1 MNSAN
6 KGSLNDNMSEISRT
20 LINLKVS
27 QKSLMK
33 DIEGEEIYKEKLLQK
48 LEEYKKDL
56 SFINGNFSTFIS
68 WLFKYKKGKIYF
80 LHIES
85 LSDKNSLL
93 EVYEKILKDS
103 DSAYSKVIN
112 WTTYFLFINIKC
124 QIVQSTESLI
134 RMINLED
141 KKLKSTTLKP
151 KTKSNINFD

>member
-68 WLFKYKKGKIYF
+68 
-80 LHIES
+80 
-85 LSDKNSLL
+85 
-93 EVYEKILKDS
+93 
-103 DSAYSKVIN
+103 
-112 WTTYFLFINIKC
+112 
-124 QIVQSTESLI
+124 
-134 RMINLED
+134 
-141 KKLKSTTLKP
+141 
-151 KTKSNINFD
+151 